1 MKKLVKLLVLS
12 LMMLFVMSTSA
23 FAQQKVAIFLEAPLT
38 FCNDAKVHTM
48 VDEKAKTIFTT
59 DKFEV
64 LPLSDS
70 LSAIQLYR
78 EEHDMAAVV
87 SSGWSGY
94 AIPMK
99 KENVQDIGKNMA
111 CDYVF
116 FVRLTNDIPRYSVGF
131 LSSTAKTNITCD
143 ARVMNVAKGEYTFMK
158 QIITEGKSTAVYMG
172 APSFE
177 KAYFRAFEKALKDI
191 KIDTA
196 KI

>member
-1 MKKLVKLLVLS
+1 MIKLKSLVICVF
-12 LMMLFVMSTSA
+12 MMFICATV

-38 FCNDAKVHTM
+38 FCNDEKVHTM
-48 VDEKAKTIFTT
+48 VDEKAQLIFTK
-59 DKFEV
+59 DKFDI

-78 EEHDMAAVV
+78 EEHDMASVV

-94 AIPMK
+94 AVPMK
-99 KENVQDIGKNMA
+99 KENVQEIGKNLA

-116 FVRLTNDIPRYSVGF
+116 FVRLTNDVPRYSSGF
-131 LSSTAKTNITCD
+131 MSVTAKTNITCD

-158 QIITEGKSTAVYMG
+158 QILTEGKSTAIYMG

-191 KIDTA
+191 KIDTN

>member
-1 MKKLVKLLVLS
+1 MKKLVKLFLLTLVT
-12 LMMLFVMSTSA
+12 LFVMSGIA
-23 FAQQKVAIFLEAPLT
+23 CAQQKVAIFLEAPLT

-48 VDEKAKTIFTT
+48 VDEKAQAIFTK

-78 EEHDMAAVV
+78 EEHDMASLV

-94 AIPMK
+94 AVPMK
-99 KENVQDIGKNMA
+99 KEHVQDIGQNLA

-116 FVRLTNDIPRYSVGF
+116 FVRLTNDVPRYSAGF
-131 LSSTAKTNITCD
+131 MTATAKTNITCD

-158 QIITEGKSTAVYMG
+158 QLITEGKSTSVYMG
-172 APSFE
+172 TPSFE
-177 KAYFRAFEKALKDI
+177 KAYFRAFEKALKEI
-191 KIDTA
+191 KIDTE

>member
-1 MKKLVKLLVLS
+1 MIKLLKQIILV
-12 LMMLFVMSTSA
+12 MMLFCFAISTA
-23 FAQQKVAIFLEAPLT
+23 FAQEKVAIFLEAPLT
-38 FCNDAKVHTM
+38 FCNDEKVHKM
-48 VDEKAKTIFTT
+48 VDEKAKAIFTT

-94 AIPMK
+94 ALPMK
-99 KENVQDIGKNMA
+99 KENVQEIGKSMA

-116 FVRLTNDIPRYSVGF
+116 FVRLTNDIPRYSAGF
-131 LSSTAKTNITCD
+131 LSTTAKTNITCD
-143 ARVMNVAKGEYTFMK
+143 TRVMNVARGEYTFMK
-158 QIITEGKSTAVYMG
+158 QILTEGKSTAVYMG

-177 KAYFRAFEKALKDI
+177 KAYFRAFEKALNEI
-191 KIDTA
+191 KIDTT

>member
-1 MKKLVKLLVLS
+1 MKFLKIVFMCIFFS
-12 LMMLFVMSTSA
+12 LTSVYA
-23 FAQQKVAIFLEAPLT
+23 FAQEKVAIFLEAPLT

-48 VDEKAKTIFTT
+48 VDEKAKNIFAA

-94 AIPMK
+94 ALPMK
-99 KENVQDIGKNMA
+99 KENVQDIGKSMA

-116 FVRLTNDIPRYSVGF
+116 FVRLTNDIPRYSAGF
-131 LSSTAKTNITCD
+131 LSTTAKTNITCD

-177 KAYFRAFEKALKDI
+177 KAYFRAFEKALNEI
-191 KIDTA
+191 KIDTT